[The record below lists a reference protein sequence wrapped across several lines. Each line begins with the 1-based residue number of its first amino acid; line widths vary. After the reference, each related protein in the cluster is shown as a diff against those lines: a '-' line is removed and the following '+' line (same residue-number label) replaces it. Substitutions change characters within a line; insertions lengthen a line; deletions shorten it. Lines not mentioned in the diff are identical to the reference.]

1 MRGFTFQRA
10 ADEGSEEKKFK
21 NALDKRKRLL
31 YDFDPSL
38 LKQQRSSLKI
48 RFNEPIS
55 VNIGKLEELLKEHR
69 NFTIPETQKFYEVR
83 AY

>member
-1 MRGFTFQRA
+1 MRGFFFNALPTRQR
-10 ADEGSEEKKFK
+10 GEKKFK